1 MGFRFRFET
10 LLRVRKI
17 REDLAMQEFSK
28 IQKHLKDL
36 EMLKSFNESKRSDT
50 RQQFIQKIDAGLK
63 SADIA
68 TYQSY
73 LSRLDAEIGQLD
85 TLIIQAGRQLDTKRE
100 ELLKAKK
107 EFKAME
113 RLREIDE
120 QRYRTRQ
127 QKDDMRFMDEL
138 AILRYG
144 SRQ

>member
-28 IQKHLKDL
+28 IQKHLKGL
-36 EMLKSFNESKRSDT
+36 EMLKSFNESRRSDT

-85 TLIIQAGRQLDTKRE
+85 KLIIQAGRQLDTKRE

-107 EFKAME
+107 EFKTMK

-127 QKDDMRFMDEL
+127 QKEDMRFMDEL

>member
-28 IQKHLKDL
+28 IQKHLKGL

-85 TLIIQAGRQLDTKRE
+85 KLIIQAGRQLDTKRE

-127 QKDDMRFMDEL
+127 QKEDMRFMDEL

>member
-28 IQKHLKDL
+28 IQKHLKGL

-85 TLIIQAGRQLDTKRE
+85 KLIIQAGRQLDTKRE

>member
-85 TLIIQAGRQLDTKRE
+85 KLIIQAGRQLDTKRE

-107 EFKAME
+107 EFKTMK

>member
-28 IQKHLKDL
+28 IQKHLKGL

-85 TLIIQAGRQLDTKRE
+85 TLIIQAGRQLDAKRE

-107 EFKAME
+107 EFKTMK

-127 QKDDMRFMDEL
+127 QKEDMRFMDEL

>member
-17 REDLAMQEFSK
+17 REDLALQEFSK
-28 IQKHLKDL
+28 IQKHLNDL
-36 EMLKSFNESKRSDT
+36 KMLKSHTESLRSET
-50 RQQFIQKIDAGLK
+50 RQQFMQKMDEGLK
-63 SADIA
+63 SSEIES
-68 TYQSY
+68 YQSY
-73 LSRLDAEIGQLD
+73 LSRLNEEIGQLD
-85 TLIIQAGRQLDTKRE
+85 KLIIQAGRQLDGKRE

-120 QRYRTRQ
+120 ERFHEQQRK
-127 QKDDMRFMDEL
+127 KDMHFMDEL
-138 AILRYG
+138 AIQRNG

>member
-85 TLIIQAGRQLDTKRE
+85 KLIIQAGRQLDTKRGAAQGE
-100 ELLKAKK
+100 KGIQGHGTSQRDRRTAVSY
-107 EFKAME
+107 AAAE
-113 RLREIDE
+113 R
-120 QRYRTRQ
+120 
-127 QKDDMRFMDEL
+127 
-138 AILRYG
+138 
-144 SRQ
+144 

>member
-28 IQKHLKDL
+28 IQKHLKGL

>member
-28 IQKHLKDL
+28 IQKHLKGL
-36 EMLKSFNESKRSDT
+36 EMLKSFNESRRSDT

-85 TLIIQAGRQLDTKRE
+85 KLIIQAGRQLDAKRE

-107 EFKAME
+107 EFKTMK

>member
-85 TLIIQAGRQLDTKRE
+85 KLIIQAGRQLDTKRE

>member
-28 IQKHLKDL
+28 IQKHLKGL
-36 EMLKSFNESKRSDT
+36 EMLKSFNESRRSDT

-85 TLIIQAGRQLDTKRE
+85 KLIIQAGRQLDTKRE

>member
-28 IQKHLKDL
+28 IQKHLKGL
-36 EMLKSFNESKRSDT
+36 EMLKSFNESRRSDT

-107 EFKAME
+107 EFKTMK

>member
-28 IQKHLKDL
+28 IQKHLKGL
-36 EMLKSFNESKRSDT
+36 EMLKSFNESRRSDT

-85 TLIIQAGRQLDTKRE
+85 KLIIQAGRQLDTKRE

-127 QKDDMRFMDEL
+127 QKEDMRFMDEL

>member
-85 TLIIQAGRQLDTKRE
+85 KLIIQAGRQLDTKRE

-127 QKDDMRFMDEL
+127 QKEDMRFMDEL

>member
-85 TLIIQAGRQLDTKRE
+85 KLIIQAGRQLDAKRE

-127 QKDDMRFMDEL
+127 QKEDMRFMDEL

>member
-73 LSRLDAEIGQLD
+73 LSRLDAEIGQL
-85 TLIIQAGRQLDTKRE
+85 
-100 ELLKAKK
+100 
-107 EFKAME
+107 
-113 RLREIDE
+113 
-120 QRYRTRQ
+120 
-127 QKDDMRFMDEL
+127 
-138 AILRYG
+138 
-144 SRQ
+144 